1 MNGTAI
7 AETPLAPASAATG
20 DAPAMQAA
28 VLAGPGRFAFVQV
41 PRPRPGPGQLLL
53 RLEGCGV
60 CASSLPVWEG
70 RPWFDYPLPPG
81 APGHEAWGRVEAVGP
96 DDVSGLRPGQRV
108 AALSYAGHA
117 EFDIAEAAAVLPL
130 PVALDGMPF
139 PGEPLACAA
148 NILARSDIRAGQT
161 VAIVGIGFL
170 GAVLTRLAS
179 QAGAR
184 VIALSRRAYARQ
196 AALRFGAEEALD
208 VADVYA
214 ATAAVADLTGGRLC
228 ERVIEAAGL
237 QSTLDLASALAAEG
251 GRLVIA
257 GYHQDGL
264 RQVNLQQWNWR
275 GLDVVNAHERQP
287 ARYLD
292 GMRRAI
298 GWVQEGRLDPTEFFT
313 HRLPMSR
320 LDEAMALTRD
330 RPDGFLKALVVP
342 EGMA

>member
-1 MNGTAI
+1 MNDAAAFEVDRTA
-7 AETPLAPASAATG
+7 AGAGAAPS
-20 DAPAMQAA
+20 MQAA
-28 VLAGPGRFAFVQV
+28 VLAEPGRFAVAQV
-41 PRPRPGPGQLLL
+41 ARPRPGPGQVLL

-81 APGHEAWGRVEAVGP
+81 APGHEAWGRIEAVGAG
-96 DDVSGLRPGQRV
+96 VEGLRPGQRV

-117 EFDIAEAAAVLPL
+117 EFDVADAAAVLPL
-130 PVALDGMPF
+130 PPSLEGLPF

-148 NILARSDIRAGQT
+148 NILERSDIRAGQT

-196 AALRFGAEEALD
+196 MALRFGAEEALD
-208 VADVYA
+208 VADLQA
-214 ATAAVADLTGGRLC
+214 ATAAVAELTGGRLC

-287 ARYLD
+287 ARYID

-298 GWVQEGRLDPTEFFT
+298 AWVQEGRLDPREFFT
-313 HRLPMSR
+313 HQLPMSR
-320 LDEAMALTRD
+320 LDEALTLTRE

-342 EGMA
+342 EGIA